1 MLLVG
6 VAKETFGGRN
16 KRNSMVVPTHNSV
29 VLTVK
34 ASYVT
39 ALILG
44 TSHSAVGNVDFVKKG
59 EVHVGGRNFVCLI

>member
-6 VAKETFGGRN
+6 VAKWTFGRRN
-16 KRNSMVVPTHNSV
+16 ERNSMVVPAHNGV

-39 ALILG
+39 TFILG
-44 TSHSAVGNVDFVKKG
+44 TSHSTVGNVDFVKKG
-59 EVHVGGRNFVCLI
+59 EVHVGGRIFVRVI